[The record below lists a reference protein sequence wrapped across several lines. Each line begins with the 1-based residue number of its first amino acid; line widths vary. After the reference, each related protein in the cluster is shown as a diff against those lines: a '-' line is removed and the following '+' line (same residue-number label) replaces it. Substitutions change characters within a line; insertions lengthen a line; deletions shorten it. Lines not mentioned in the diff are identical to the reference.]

1 MERISVNPQIR
12 FGKPCIAG
20 TRITVQ
26 EVLELLDAGL
36 SFQDIMR
43 DYYPDIQVEDI
54 RACLKYAIALIAAED
69 IHYLSA

>member
-1 MERISVNPQIR
+1 MDLISVNRKIR

-20 TRITVQ
+20 TRITVRD
-26 EVLELLDAGL
+26 VLELIDAGL

-54 RACLKYAIALIAAED
+54 RACLCYAD
-69 IHYLSA
+69 T